1 MVISKALVWFRNNL
15 RLHDNRTIAEATAR
29 HKEIVF
35 VYVFDERHWK
45 LSPIGQNMSSPRKLS
60 FLWCSV
66 IKLQQEIEKLGGSL
80 LVVKGEQQEEVVKTM
95 QKYQCEAL
103 YTTEEP
109 GVYEALSL
117 ANVEKA
123 LMQKGMSV
131 NIFNESTLYH
141 PDDIPWPINKLPS
154 VFTKFR
160 KENEKQTSIREI
172 VVSPTNLAMSKLQ
185 NLQKIAAEDFSIQEM
200 NKPEKGTHFEAGE
213 QAAFKRLSYYF
224 DETDLIKTY
233 KETRN
238 GMIGID
244 FSSKLSAW
252 LANGSISPRSVYQQ
266 LKNYE
271 QKMGANQSTY
281 WLFFELLWRDYFH
294 FIMKKHGA
302 HLFSK
307 KGIQEEE
314 YQWKREKDIFDL
326 WCKGETGIPMIDA
339 NMRELNETGYMSNR
353 GRQLVASFL
362 THDLEIDWRWGAYY
376 FERQL
381 VDYDVASNWG
391 NWAYV
396 AGVGNDPRN
405 NRYFNILSQ
414 AKRYDNSGEYV
425 RLWLPELKEIEGFN
439 AHIIALLDHDIVI
452 NKVVVNRERYVY
464 PIVDMQK
471 WDY

>member
-1 MVISKALVWFRNNL
+1 
-15 RLHDNRTIAEATAR
+15 
-29 HKEIVF
+29 
-35 VYVFDERHWK
+35 
-45 LSPIGQNMSSPRKLS
+45 
-60 FLWCSV
+60 
-66 IKLQQEIEKLGGSL
+66 
-80 LVVKGEQQEEVVKTM
+80 
-95 QKYQCEAL
+95 
-103 YTTEEP
+103 
-109 GVYEALSL
+109 
-117 ANVEKA
+117 
-123 LMQKGMSV
+123 
-131 NIFNESTLYH
+131 
-141 PDDIPWPINKLPS
+141 
-154 VFTKFR
+154 
-160 KENEKQTSIREI
+160 
-172 VVSPTNLAMSKLQ
+172 
-185 NLQKIAAEDFSIQEM
+185 
-200 NKPEKGTHFEAGE
+200 
-213 QAAFKRLSYYF
+213 
-224 DETDLIKTY
+224 
-233 KETRN
+233 
-238 GMIGID
+238 MIGID

-302 HLFSK
+302 QLFSK